1 MAARAIWKGNLKL
14 DSIRVPV
21 KLYSAVQERTVRFH
35 VLDEQS
41 LMRVKQHMVDPETG
55 EEVSNEKIKK
65 GFEIEPGKFVILADE
80 ELDGLEPEPSRE
92 IEIKQFLPPAAI
104 SPEFYDRP
112 YYLAPDGDRTAYFA
126 LVDALKNKKKEGIV
140 RWVMRK
146 QPYVGALRAEDDHLM
161 LFTLRNAEE
170 VLSAKD
176 LPRPA
181 GRAADKKELSMAK
194 QLVELLRG
202 EFNPKDYKDEY
213 RQRVMEFVERK
224 AKGRAP
230 KLRLVKTKRQS
241 TSLDKVLSKSIES
254 LKKKRAA

>member
-41 LMRVKQHMVDPETG
+41 LMRVKQHMVNPKTG

-65 GFEIEPGKFVILADE
+65 GFEVEPGKFVILADK
-80 ELDGLEPEPSRE
+80 ELEGLEPEPSRE
-92 IEIKQFLPPAAI
+92 IEIKQFLPPVAI

-126 LVDALKNKKKEGIV
+126 LVEALKNKKKEGIV

-146 QPYVGALRAEDDHLM
+146 QPYVGALRAEDDHLV

-170 VLSAKD
+170 VLSTKD
-176 LPRPA
+176 LPRPV
-181 GRAADKKELSMAK
+181 GRAPDKKELSMAK
-194 QLVELLRG
+194 QLVQLLRG

-230 KLRLVKTKRQS
+230 KLSLVKTKRKS

-254 LKKKRAA
+254 LKKRAA